1 MMIRRRRARRSTKA
15 RTGILLLLALA
26 LVLPLAVQAASPPG
40 SDDGGFGTPGPGAGV
55 PTGGEEADEEAP
67 SSPRDP
73 VARFAAGEI
82 SEALREQL
90 TWQAEQEGI
99 SLDKAIEKYAWQGP
113 LAYLV
118 NEIRQDYP
126 NDFAGA
132 RIEQD
137 LTAWIAFSGTAPAG
151 AASSIR
157 AFPRAVQIIENR
169 GFTEA
174 GLNQRLHSVHDSVM
188 ANDKVEDAVST
199 YDLATG
205 RLEVTAAIED
215 SFDTPA
221 QKKALS
227 DLLRTELP
235 IGSVANVGTSDVD
248 LNVVSDIAGGAES
261 DIRGGTHLSRCT
273 AGFVLENSNGERNI
287 STAGHCPNNLSLR
300 NGNIRITLTFED
312 EHEGRWGDLQRHS
325 VPSGHT
331 LTNSIRYNS
340 SGRRSRPILS
350 TGVPVEGQVLLHY
363 GKSTGYKSDWVYR
376 GVVNAGIAEH
386 LVAMFSHTT
395 QGGDSG
401 GPWFQGNTAYG
412 IHFGSNI
419 DIGRPA
425 SKRRSLFTPV
435 HHIED
440 AFPGWDVA
448 TS

>member
-1 MMIRRRRARRSTKA
+1 MMVRRRRARKRTKA
-15 RTGILLLLALA
+15 RAGVLLLLALA
-26 LVLPLAVQAASPPG
+26 LVLPSTVQAASPPG
-40 SDDGGFGTPGPGAGV
+40 SDDGGFGTPGAGA
-55 PTGGEEADEEAP
+55 PAGGGGAAEEAP
-67 SSPRDP
+67 SNPSDP
-73 VARFAAGEI
+73 VSRFAAGEI
-82 SEALREQL
+82 SAALREQL

-126 NDFAGA
+126 DDFAGA
-132 RIEQD
+132 RIEED
-137 LTAWIAFSGTAPAG
+137 LTAWVAFSGTAPAG

-169 GFTEA
+169 GFTET
-174 GLNQRLHSVHDSVM
+174 GLNRRLTAVHDSVM

-205 RLEVTAAIED
+205 RLEVTVAIED
-215 SFDTPA
+215 SADTPA
-221 QKKALS
+221 QKTALL
-227 DLLRTELP
+227 DLLRAELP
-235 IGSVANVGTSDVD
+235 IGSVANVGTIDVD
-248 LNVVSDIAGGAES
+248 LRVVSDIMGGAES
-261 DIRGGTHLSRCT
+261 NIRGGTHLRTCT

-287 STAGHCPNNLSLR
+287 STAGHCSNNQTLR
-300 NGNIRITLTFED
+300 DGNIRITLTFED

-325 VPSGHT
+325 VPAGHI
-331 LTNSIRYNS
+331 LINSIRYNS
-340 SGRRSRPILS
+340 SGRRSRLITS
-350 TGVPVEGQVLLHY
+350 TGVPMEGQVLLNY
-363 GKSTGYKSDWVYR
+363 GRATGYKADWVYR

-401 GPWFQGNTAYG
+401 GPWFHGNTAYG
-412 IHFGSNI
+412 IHYGSNTGI
-419 DIGRPA
+419 ERPA

>member
-1 MMIRRRRARRSTKA
+1 MMIRRRRARKRTKA
-15 RTGILLLLALA
+15 RAGVLLLLALA
-26 LVLPLAVQAASPPG
+26 LVLPMTVQAASPPG
-40 SDDGGFGTPGPGAGV
+40 SDDGGFGTPGAGAPAGGGV
-55 PTGGEEADEEAP
+55 ADEEAP
-67 SSPRDP
+67 SNPSDP
-73 VARFAAGEI
+73 VSRFAAGEI
-82 SEALREQL
+82 SAALREQL

-126 NDFAGA
+126 DDFAGA
-132 RIEQD
+132 RIEED
-137 LTAWIAFSGTAPAG
+137 LTAWVAFSGTTPAG

-174 GLNQRLHSVHDSVM
+174 GLNRRLTAVHDSMM

-215 SFDTPA
+215 SVDTPA
-221 QKKALS
+221 QKKALL
-227 DLLRTELP
+227 DLLRAELP

-248 LNVVSDIAGGAES
+248 LNIVSDITGGDES
-261 DIRGGTHLSRCT
+261 DIRGGTHLRTCT

-287 STAGHCPNNLSLR
+287 ATAGHCSNNQTLR
-300 NGNIRITLTFED
+300 DGNIRITLTFED
-312 EHEGRWGDLQRHS
+312 EHEGQWGDLQRHS
-325 VPSGHT
+325 APSRHT
-331 LTNSIRYNS
+331 LINQIYYANRGHRSQVISSI
-340 SGRRSRPILS
+340 GTPM
-350 TGVPVEGQVLLHY
+350 EGERLWNY
-363 GKSTGYKSDWVYR
+363 GKSTGYKSEVVYR
-376 GVVNAGIAEH
+376 GVVH
-386 LVAMFSHTT
+386 QTVYKFLVAMHNHVT

-401 GPWFQGNTAYG
+401 GPWFHGSVAQG
-412 IHFGSNI
+412 IHQGKQSVGIWPFHKDRNV
-419 DIGRPA
+419 
-425 SKRRSLFTPV
+425 FTPA